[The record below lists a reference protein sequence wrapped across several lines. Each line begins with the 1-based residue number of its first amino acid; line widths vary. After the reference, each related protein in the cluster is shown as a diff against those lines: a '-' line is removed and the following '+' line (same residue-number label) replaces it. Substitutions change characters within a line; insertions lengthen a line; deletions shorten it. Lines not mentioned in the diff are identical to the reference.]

1 MPSSRNSAVL
11 KDHPGRDAQVSFAV
25 YLRIAQEC
33 AGGNQ
38 ELIAGSRASIEESR
52 ELLKGEACQDARRSW
67 SVR

>member
-1 MPSSRNSAVL
+1 MPPSHNSALLKVL
-11 KDHPGRDAQVSFAV
+11 PDRDAQVSFAV

-52 ELLKGEACQDARRSW
+52 ELLKGEACQDARLSW